1 MQIGSKPSERLF
13 IGRESGD
20 TFLVV
25 DFAEQELRLYATSET
40 IMQPSPECVAEHA
53 DEPYFWAA
61 NTGMMSVLS
70 LVNSCTIAGVKKP
83 EDVVEIIADLEAA
96 LDPVY

>member
-13 IGRESGD
+13 IGRDSGD
-20 TFLVV
+20 TFLVL
-25 DFAEQELRLYATSET
+25 DFAAQELRLYATQET
-40 IMQPSPECVAEHA
+40 VMNPSPECVAEHA
-53 DEPYFWAA
+53 DVPYFWAA

-70 LVNSCTIAGVKKP
+70 LVNSSTFAGAKTP
-83 EDVVEIIADLEAA
+83 ADVVEIIEDLEAA